1 MIISRTPFRI
11 SFFGGGTDYPVWYR
25 DHKGAVLATTI
36 NKYCYLTCRYLPP
49 FFDHTCRIVYSKIE
63 LVTSIADIQH
73 PSVRET
79 LQFMQIQ
86 RGIELH
92 HDGDLPAR
100 TGLGSSSAFS
110 VALLHSLYGLK
121 GIMQSKRQLAQEAI
135 YVEQELL
142 RENVGC
148 QDQVLAACGGFQ
160 RVDFLPGEDACE
172 FRLTPVI
179 TSRER
184 VQEFQ
189 DHLLLYYT
197 GTSRIASDIVREQ
210 MERTRT
216 QENRRVLSQI
226 AQMVDEAV
234 RLFTGPAPIEEI
246 GKLLHEGW
254 LLKKGLSSK
263 ISTSQIDVLYEEA
276 RRAGA
281 LGGKLL
287 GAGGGGFVL
296 LFARPEDH
304 GRIRERLRSFLHVPF
319 RFENHG
325 SQIVL
330 YDPDSAAEE
339 RPAERPVSQVTLAAT
354 GLRE

>member
-1 MIISRTPFRI
+1 MIISRTPLRI
-11 SFFGGGTDYPVWYR
+11 SFFGGGTDYPLWFR
-25 DHKGAVLATTI
+25 DHGGAVLGTTI
-36 NKYCYLTCRYLPP
+36 NKYCYITCRYLPP
-49 FFDHTCRIVYSKIE
+49 FFPHKSRIVYHKIE
-63 LVTSIADIQH
+63 MVDSNDQIEH
-73 PSVRET
+73 PAV
-79 LQFMQIQ
+79 Q
-86 RGIELH
+86 GILRYMKIEKGLELH
-92 HDGDLPAR
+92 HDADLPGR
-100 TGLGSSSAFS
+100 SGLGSSSSFT
-110 VALLHSLYGLK
+110 VGLLHALFALRREMPTK
-121 GIMQSKRQLAQEAI
+121 NQLAATAMH
-135 YVEQELL
+135 VEQKVLQ
-142 RENVGC
+142 ENVGC